1 MKKNLLLLSVL
12 VCTFAGYSQPA
23 VEYLTMGNEKMALKD
38 YAGAI
43 AAYSEAIIKN
53 PAYPEAYYKRALAN
67 MEIRQYGKAILDLNQ
82 ATELKP
88 DYAEA
93 YNSRGMAKIGI
104 HRSFR
109 PDETYIYKNNLIT
122 EMNFATTAHTDFSC
136 FITEEKIEELRKI
149 DTTGRLIRDYLEGI
163 KINPR
168 DSKAYFTMGVTK
180 MKYHDWGGG
189 MADIMK
195 AIELEPAYK
204 DSISICS
211 YPNGYM
217 AAVSDF
223 TEAIKIN
230 PQYAEAYYRR
240 GFANIKSG
248 NEEGCDDLAKAQKLG
263 DGRAVSLINQW
274 CK

>member
-1 MKKNLLLLSVL
+1 MKKKLLLLSVL

-23 VEYLTMGNEKMALKD
+23 VEYLTMGNEKMARKD

-43 AAYSEAIIKN
+43 AAYSETIIKN

-67 MEIRQYGKAILDLNQ
+67 MEIRQYGKAILDLNK

-104 HRSFR
+104 QRSFK
-109 PDETYIYKNNLIT
+109 PDETYVYDNKMIID
-122 EMNFATTAHTDFSC
+122 MNFAISSGAGLSF
-136 FITEEKIEELRKI
+136 FLPIERVAEFMQK
-149 DTTGRLIRDYLEGI
+149 DTTGGLITQYLDDI
-163 KINPR
+163 KINPGDAR
-168 DSKAYFTMGVTK
+168 AYFSRGIAK
-180 MKYHDWGGG
+180 MKYNDCAGGIL
-189 MADIMK
+189 DIVKAMK
-195 AIELEPAYK
+195 IEPGYQ
-204 DSISICS
+204 DSISIVIT
-211 YPNGYM
+211 PNGYSG
-217 AAVSDF
+217 AIADF

-230 PQYAEAYYRR
+230 PQYTEAFYNR

-248 NEEGCDDLAKAQKLG
+248 NEEGCDDLTKAQKLG